1 MMIKRIILTILP
13 LKPKERERE
22 RERVRMRV
30 RIKYG
35 KRMDVF

>member
-13 LKPKERERE
+13 LKPKEGERE
-22 RERVRMRV
+22 RERVTMRV